1 MSKYIGWAILLGSLA
16 AILYLRFTNID
27 MSETRLFV
35 TYWKEFAVIS
45 ISVVIGYFIAL
56 RGIEKGSS

>member
-35 TYWKEFAVIS
+35 AYWKEFAVIFVL
-45 ISVVIGYFIAL
+45 VVVGYFITL
-56 RGIEKGSS
+56 RGIERGSS